1 MLEVAIRMVRCF
13 ALDII
18 DIKRRCVCV
27 QIRAYAEKMGVEIVG
42 YYHANEHAAATR
54 PCETAFAV
62 ANTIHHNERR
72 SCLLLVSYTRAH
84 ACVPSHTFR
93 FWWYFVNRL
102 HVYIFDLPRARAQQ
116 QKCKPDA
123 VPFTVRW
130 QVSSRDT

>member
-62 ANTIHHNERR
+62 ANTIHASQRKAF
-72 SCLLLVSYTRAH
+72 VSAPGKLH
-84 ACVPSHTFR
+84 KSACVCALTHFSFLVVFCKPLT
-93 FWWYFVNRL
+93 RL
-102 HVYIFDLPRARAQQ
+102 HI
-116 QKCKPDA
+116 
-123 VPFTVRW
+123 
-130 QVSSRDT
+130 